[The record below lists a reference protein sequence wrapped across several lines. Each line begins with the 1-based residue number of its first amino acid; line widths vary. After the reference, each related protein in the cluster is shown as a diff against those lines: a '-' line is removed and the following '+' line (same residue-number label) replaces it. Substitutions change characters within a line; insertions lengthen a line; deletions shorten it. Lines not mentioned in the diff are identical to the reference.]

1 MSIFV
6 TGGAGFIGTNFL
18 FNWFADTN
26 EKLINIDPNIKFT
39 EIPLPDT
46 IIRKNQPIC
55 LAHRKVRDIGSLKKE
70 YHNILEKINNI

>member
-26 EKLINIDPNIKFT
+26 EKLINIDKLTYANNYKHIK
-39 EIPLPDT
+39 
-46 IIRKNQPIC
+46 
-55 LAHRKVRDIGSLKKE
+55 
-70 YHNILEKINNI
+70 

>member
-26 EKLINIDPNIKFT
+26 EKLINIDDYNELFSG
-39 EIPLPDT
+39 
-46 IIRKNQPIC
+46 NSY
-55 LAHRKVRDIGSLKKE
+55 VDIVGMKK
-70 YHNILEKINNI
+70 KCCF

>member
-26 EKLINIDPNIKFT
+26 EKLINIDKLTYANNYNHIKT
-39 EIPLPDT
+39 LET
-46 IIRKNQPIC
+46 
-55 LAHRKVRDIGSLKKE
+55 KKK
-70 YHNILEKINNI
+70 LSFF